1 MNLRHLAV
9 FHAVAKAGSVNAAAP
24 LLRTSQPAV
33 SRELQTLEGRLG
45 MPLFDRLP
53 RGMRLTEAG
62 QVLLSYAERIFGIE
76 QAAER
81 AMRELADLES
91 GQLAIGASNTIGTY
105 LLPGFIAR
113 YHRRYPRI
121 RLSLEIGN
129 TGEVVKGIHDA
140 RFTLAF
146 VEGSVHDET
155 LEVREI
161 RRDRIVAVASPGH
174 PLAAAGRAS
183 LQALAQTPALL
194 REHGSG
200 TREIVDQALARHG
213 LALDSFLEIGNSEAL
228 KRVTL
233 EGGGVGWLSELC
245 VVQELAAG
253 SLVALDTAELELER
267 PLFALTLRGRHL
279 APSALLFLQQIT
291 NEWPLVS

>member
-113 YHRRYPRI
+113 YHQRYPRI

-129 TGEVVKGIHDA
+129 TEEVVKGIHDA
-140 RFTLAF
+140 RFNLAF

-161 RRDRIVAVASPGH
+161 RRDRIVAVAASGH
-174 PLAAAGRAS
+174 HLAAAAAPGLR
-183 LQALAQTPALL
+183 ALAGTPALL

-200 TREIVDQALARHG
+200 TREIVDQAFARRG
-213 LALDSFLEIGNSEAL
+213 LALDSILEIGNSEAL
-228 KRVTL
+228 KRVAL

-253 SLVALDTAELELER
+253 SLVALDTGGLELER
-267 PLFALTLRGRHL
+267 SLYALTLRGRHL
-279 APSALLFLQQIT
+279 APSALL
-291 NEWPLVS
+291 

>member
-9 FHAVAKAGSVNAAAP
+9 FHAVAKTGSVNAAAP

-129 TGEVVKGIHDA
+129 TEEVVKGIHDA

-161 RRDRIVAVASPGH
+161 RRDRIVAVAAPVH
-174 PLAAAGRAS
+174 PLVAIGPVS
-183 LQALAQTPALL
+183 LQALAETPALL

-200 TREIVDQALARHG
+200 TREVFDRAAESAGIAVHARLELGHTEAVMRAVMAGAGLGCLSRFVVEDAVRRGELAV
-213 LALDSFLEIGNSEAL
+213 LPAPFLEL
-228 KRVTL
+228 R
-233 EGGGVGWLSELC
+233 
-245 VVQELAAG
+245 
-253 SLVALDTAELELER
+253 R
-267 PLFALTLRGRHL
+267 PLHAVLHKARFLGPALRATLQACGL
-279 APSALLFLQQIT
+279 KL
-291 NEWPLVS
+291 E